1 MENKRVIELSADGT
15 RRVCFQMTHAVIF
28 TQDGVEKVRLLKHA
42 ISSDLTEE
50 NARKLLLERFGI
62 VADKIIQIG

>member
-15 RRVCFQMTHAVIF
+15 QRMYLQMTHAVIF
-28 TQDGVEKVRLLKHA
+28 TQNGAEKVRLLKHT

-62 VADKIIQIG
+62 VADEIIQIG